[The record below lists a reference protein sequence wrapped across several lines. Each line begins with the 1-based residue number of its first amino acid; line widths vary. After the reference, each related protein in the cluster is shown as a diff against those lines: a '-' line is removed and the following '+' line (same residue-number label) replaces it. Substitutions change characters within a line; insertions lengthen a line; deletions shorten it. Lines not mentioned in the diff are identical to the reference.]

1 MTEIKICGLK
11 REEDIRYVNR
21 LRPEMAGFVFA
32 KKSSR
37 FLTQKQGAVLRKKLD
52 PGICRV
58 CIRQY
63 PKNTQKPA
71 LQGRNESTDRRVRTL
86 FLYMPLK
93 LQSAHWSFLRIFC
106 RMKVPKN
113 TGGFHDEKHL

>member
-1 MTEIKICGLK
+1 M
-11 REEDIRYVNR
+11 
-21 LRPEMAGFVFA
+21 
-32 KKSSR
+32 
-37 FLTQKQGAVLRKKLD
+37 
-52 PGICRV
+52 

-63 PKNTQKPA
+63 SKNTQKPE

-93 LQSAHWSFLRIFC
+93 LQSAHWSFPRIFC